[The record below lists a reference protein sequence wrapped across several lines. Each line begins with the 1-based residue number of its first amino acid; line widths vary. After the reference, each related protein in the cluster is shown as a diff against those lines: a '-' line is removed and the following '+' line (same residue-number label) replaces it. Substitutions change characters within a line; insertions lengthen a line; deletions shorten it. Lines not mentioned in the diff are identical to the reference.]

1 MSFVW
6 SFELSVKHTYLFA
19 ANLAYGNYNFPFSTF
34 KLRSLSG
41 IKQMLFS
48 INIPYRV

>member
-1 MSFVW
+1 MSFVY

-34 KLRSLSG
+34 NFQLS
-41 IKQMLFS
+41 IAMLPIGYKTKVF
-48 INIPYRV
+48 Y

>member
-34 KLRSLSG
+34 NFQVTLPIGYKTNAFL
-41 IKQMLFS
+41 
-48 INIPYRV
+48 Y